1 MGKTEKAKQTEQAPK
16 APKKHWFKGLKAE
29 FGRIVWPTKGTIA
42 KETSVVLVVA
52 IILGAAVAVFDFFV
66 QYGMDLLIK

>member
-1 MGKTEKAKQTEQAPK
+1 MGETEKTGKT
-16 APKKHWFKGLKAE
+16 PKKSWLKGLKAE
-29 FGRIVWPTKGTIA
+29 FSKIVWPKKNTIA

-52 IILGAAVAVFDFFV
+52 IILGVAVAVFDFFV